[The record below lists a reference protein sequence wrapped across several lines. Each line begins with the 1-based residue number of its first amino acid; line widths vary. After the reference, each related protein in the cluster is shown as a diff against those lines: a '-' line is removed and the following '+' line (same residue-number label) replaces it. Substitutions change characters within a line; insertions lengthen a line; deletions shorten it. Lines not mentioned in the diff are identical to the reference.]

1 MSNLLSTADNKLVIL
16 FRLEPGC
23 LGPDG
28 IEHIEVFC
36 AIAERALQ
44 SLNQQVCR
52 WQLTPRYD
60 KSLDEVQ
67 YSLAGKVLPLDKAVK
82 YLQACDTELSQ
93 LMEHFEDKLAQLI
106 NQYLDRKAS
115 LKTE

>member
-1 MSNLLSTADNKLVIL
+1 MSDLLSNLDDKLVIL

-28 IEHIEVFC
+28 LEHIEVFC
-36 AIAERALQ
+36 NIAERALQ
-44 SLNQQVCR
+44 SLNQSVCR
-52 WQLTPRYD
+52 WRLTPRYD

-67 YSLAGKVLPLDKAVK
+67 YSLAGKVLPLDKAIK
-82 YLQACDTELSQ
+82 YLQACHTEHSQ
-93 LMEHFEDKLAQLI
+93 LMGAFEDKLTQLI

-115 LKTE
+115 LKT